1 MFTLKSAAEFLT
13 ENGQTILR
21 VVFAGYLC
29 ILTVMDIRYHKMRLS
44 VLLSGIMFCAAEAVL
59 VREQSAAA
67 LAAGCC
73 VGVIFLIMSRAT
85 KESFGYGDSI
95 LIVIM
100 GGFLGFWNILTLLMA
115 AFFLAA
121 GFSIVMLI
129 KKKFNR
135 KSAFPFV
142 PFLTISYIGGM
153 ICGIY

>member
-44 VLLSGIMFCAAEAVL
+44 VLLSGIVFCAAAAML
-59 VREQSAAA
+59 VREQSAAS
-67 LAAGCC
+67 LASGCC

-100 GGFLGFWNILTLLMA
+100 GSFLGFWNILTLLMA

>member
-59 VREQSAAA
+59 VREQSAAS

>member
-44 VLLSGIMFCAAEAVL
+44 VLLSGIVFCAAAAML
-59 VREQSAAA
+59 VREQSAAS